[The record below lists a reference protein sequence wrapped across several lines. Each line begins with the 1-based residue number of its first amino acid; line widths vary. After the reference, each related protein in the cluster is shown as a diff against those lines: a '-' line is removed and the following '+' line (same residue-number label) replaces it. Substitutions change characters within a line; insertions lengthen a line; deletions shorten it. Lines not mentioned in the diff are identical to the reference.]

1 MLRIILSYVL
11 IFFKLF
17 KLYVFFSDLC
27 FVCQEQKMW
36 VIQHKNVAW
45 LTTFKHYYEAY
56 SAMQINDTEL
66 LSL

>member
-1 MLRIILSYVL
+1 
-11 IFFKLF
+11 
-17 KLYVFFSDLC
+17 
-27 FVCQEQKMW
+27 MW

-45 LTTFKHYYEAY
+45 PTTFKHYSEAY